1 MGYKLLGVNVSPFVR
16 KCRIYLGEKGIAY
29 THEAVN
35 PFTPPSNY
43 KDVSPL
49 GKIPALIDG
58 DKSLADSTAICVYL
72 ERCNPTPALYPA
84 DNYDYA
90 RALWLEEFIDSG
102 LIPFAGPLVFR
113 PLVLT
118 PMMTKQPVTKEI
130 KAEALKVVE
139 TSIHPQWDYL
149 EKELGAREF
158 FIGNSLTIADIA
170 VAAGHVSLRHCGVE
184 PSAARWPKLAAFLSR
199 MYARPVVAALLAE
212 ETTPWD
218 QRATLQAI

>member
-29 THEAVN
+29 THDAVN
-35 PFTPPSNY
+35 PFTPPPNY

-58 DKSLADSTAICVYL
+58 DKSLADSSAICVYL

-102 LIPFAGPLVFR
+102 MIPFAGPLVFR

-139 TSIHPQWDYL
+139 TSIHPMWDYL
-149 EKELGAREF
+149 EQELASNQF
-158 FIGNSLTIADIA
+158 YIGNVLSIADLA
-170 VAAGHVSLRHCGVE
+170 VASGHVSLRHAGVE
-184 PSAARWPKLAAFLSR
+184 PDAKRWPKLAAFLQR
-199 MYARPVVAALLAE
+199 MYTRPSFAALLAE
-212 ETTPWD
+212 EGPRWD
-218 QRATLQAI
+218 QRAALAKI